1 MEPISILFWLLIAL
15 IAVLAY
21 SIEAGLARRH
31 KRIKLSSLASAT
43 VTAVYIALITE

>member
-21 SIEAGLARRH
+21 AIEAGLATRH
-31 KRIKLSSLASAT
+31 KRIMLLSLVSAT
-43 VTAVYIALITE
+43 VVAIYIALIAD